1 MKNKKGGLFLLLF
14 LGFFLLLMSR
24 PVLAGDYGLN
34 STVGVGSLKKA
45 FSVQEVDANNSG
57 GFISSRLGTIIG
69 AALSFIGVIFMVLI
83 IYGGLIWMLAQ
94 GNDSQVEKAKNII
107 IQAVIGLII
116 VLGAYA
122 ITAFIGT
129 QLTSGTTIDN
139 TEDENNENQ

>member
-14 LGFFLLLMSR
+14 LGFFLLFMSR